1 MATYPIP
8 ARVESENLE
17 HRATTIDQHE
27 PLPTRGLFTQ
37 GPAHSGRQSIE
48 RTPHVGGL
56 GAQPDSTPR
65 ETVQHDPARRSRSTT
80 PGPSSS
86 STSHAPG
93 PDEVGDIRVCAGLV
107 SSTNSASGW
116 SSSTAAGV
124 ARSLRR
130 HRSNGLSAN
139 RCAAQNLPRLR
150 PARSNRSTSSRHCA
164 AVRHARCL
172 VPPARLMS
180 PLASVSWGAASE
192 SDGTPDQNKAS
203 FGRLPRSS
211 PSPRSRSSGSR
222 VQGSFKRPTRTAS
235 ATVFRISA
243 PSRSSIDPLVRRLA
257 FPALLVVHALEEDAV
272 VLLGGHRLRRI
283 ADAPIG
289 GAAVPVRRRGGPD

>member
-139 RCAAQNLPRLR
+139 RCAAQNLPWLR

-211 PSPRSRSSGSR
+211 PSPRSRFLRFAGAGLVQTTDAHRLGNR
-222 VQGSFKRPTRTAS
+222 VSNLRPIEVVDRPTRPPAGFPS
-235 ATVFRISA
+235 AARLCTRSKKMRLYSSA
-243 PSRSSIDPLVRRLA
+243 GIVC
-257 FPALLVVHALEEDAV
+257 V
-272 VLLGGHRLRRI
+272 VLPTRR
-283 ADAPIG
+283 
-289 GAAVPVRRRGGPD
+289 